1 MAMSKSEK
9 IGIVGL
15 WHLGSVLCAA
25 WSKLGYDVIGY
36 DNDKQRVN
44 DLSKGG
50 VLETVIEE
58 ETGVFFMN
66 KK

>member
-1 MAMSKSEK
+1 LEAQASGK
-9 IGIVGL
+9 
-15 WHLGSVLCAA
+15 A
-25 WSKLGYDVIGY
+25 VIAFA
-36 DNDKQRVN
+36 
-44 DLSKGG
+44 KGG